1 MNIIK
6 EFFFY
11 IYYWFFF
18 VCKFAWV
25 FPLEGNKYI
34 TVPNAFQ
41 KRSGKFRHKNYDCKT
56 MVYKCIQNIMMENLL
71 LLKYLLGP
79 IRIKFTTNTL
89 LQYQNILNINK
100 LDYIIHEY
108 NHRII
113 KMKPTDVKEIKHPDY
128 EVENDE
134 YRSYKNRV
142 AMSKYKNI
150 FAKFSTLKWSDELF
164 VNRN

>member
-1 MNIIK
+1 
-6 EFFFY
+6 
-11 IYYWFFF
+11 
-18 VCKFAWV
+18 
-25 FPLEGNKYI
+25 
-34 TVPNAFQ
+34 
-41 KRSGKFRHKNYDCKT
+41 
-56 MVYKCIQNIMMENLL
+56 MMENLL

-108 NHRII
+108 NHRITKI
-113 KMKPTDVKEIKHPDY
+113 KPTDVKEIKHPDY

-142 AMSKYKNI
+142 AMSKYKTFLQN
-150 FAKFSTLKWSDELF
+150 FLL
-164 VNRN
+164 